1 MELIEISEEN
11 MAIFVSVKDTGI
23 GISKNEIDRL
33 FKPYF
38 RSSDSQSL
46 KLNPA
51 GKGLG
56 LYVSKQ
62 ICIAAGGTLEVT
74 SATGLGSR
82 FEFTMPIKPDA
93 TYLENKKIQ
102 EQNKISNKNLVS
114 IEELS
119 NGLIYTFGGNEEEEK
134 KNKPLATIQR
144 ESSKS

>member
-1 MELIEISEEN
+1 M
-11 MAIFVSVKDTGI
+11 
-23 GISKNEIDRL
+23 
-33 FKPYF
+33 
-38 RSSDSQSL
+38 
-46 KLNPA
+46 
-51 GKGLG
+51 
-56 LYVSKQ
+56 
-62 ICIAAGGTLEVT
+62 T

-119 NGLIYTFGGNEEEEK
+119 NGLVYTFGGNEEEEK